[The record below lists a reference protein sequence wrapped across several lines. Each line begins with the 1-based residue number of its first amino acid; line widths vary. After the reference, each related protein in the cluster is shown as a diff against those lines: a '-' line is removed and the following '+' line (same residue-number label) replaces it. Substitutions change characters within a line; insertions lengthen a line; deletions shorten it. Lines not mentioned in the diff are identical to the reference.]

1 MSSPPR
7 VVVVGGGQA
16 GAGVA
21 QALAGIADVTLIDP
35 KDYLEIQ
42 YANVRVPV
50 DPSIVEGNCVPFKD
64 IPRLGRIVTSAVTS
78 VVSSKDGLE
87 RSVTT
92 ADGASHPFDFLVLA
106 PGVSY
111 ADPLFKSDAESAC
124 SLEARRRQVA
134 EAAELLA
141 NAGSVVI
148 VGGGPVGVEL
158 AAEIADAAADKNSK
172 TKKKREVT
180 LVTSAEHLLH
190 PKPSWVGAPAEAWLA
205 SRGVRVVKGQKVEKV
220 AAAEEGD
227 DDEKKKKTRTTKKSK
242 GAGGATTT
250 TTLKTSPGGETLEA
264 DVVYWCFNGA
274 PNTSFLSSSSSS
286 DVLDPAGFI
295 RVDEHLRV
303 VGKEAEGWFALGDAS
318 SAPGVKL
325 GYLARAQ
332 AATVAA
338 NVKAAI
344 ANAKKEEGNPSASSL
359 PPPSKWTPNNGLEMM
374 LVTLGKG
381 SGTGHLG
388 RWLRFPGLAVAA
400 IKGRDLFVGKTRAGL
415 GVA

>member
-1 MSSPPR
+1 MSLPLLKKTPLSHHFS
-7 VVVVGGGQA
+7 
-16 GAGVA
+16 
-21 QALAGIADVTLIDP
+21 ALS
-35 KDYLEIQ
+35 Q
-42 YANVRVPV
+42 QQ
-50 DPSIVEGNCVPFKD
+50 D

-264 DVVYWCFNGA
+264 DVVYW
-274 PNTSFLSSSSSS
+274 
-286 DVLDPAGFI
+286 
-295 RVDEHLRV
+295 
-303 VGKEAEGWFALGDAS
+303 
-318 SAPGVKL
+318 
-325 GYLARAQ
+325 
-332 AATVAA
+332 
-338 NVKAAI
+338 
-344 ANAKKEEGNPSASSL
+344 
-359 PPPSKWTPNNGLEMM
+359 
-374 LVTLGKG
+374 
-381 SGTGHLG
+381 
-388 RWLRFPGLAVAA
+388 
-400 IKGRDLFVGKTRAGL
+400 
-415 GVA
+415 